1 MRNYVFLFLL
11 IASPCFAKELTF
23 PPELLQP
30 LAQMNNGHLLEAYS
44 EVKTYN
50 HEKPE
55 QRAGIFLQT
64 FVKWKM
70 MWLSTYNK
78 SDKDELQELFEL
90 AEKQTTPYIQ
100 NDNEALFYYTG
111 VLGMRAQ
118 LAATENEWWSTAQL
132 GKQMK
137 RNAEQLV
144 ENDPDIND
152 AYYFLGSF
160 NYFADALPS
169 YIKFLR
175 TFMFLP
181 GGNRKEG
188 SQQLVRAYEKGNLV
202 SAEAGRTLA
211 IIYTYYEKIPK
222 FGIQMCDNLLA
233 RFPDSFDVR
242 LYKGI
247 NLYYSSKFDESE
259 SWFKELHSKIL
270 SYSHSNGGSEEKVV
284 SLYLPMER
292 EVRYWT
298 ARSLIQQKEYNQAK
312 EILEELNDPPVHQP
326 WWIMRGTY
334 LSLAQIYFIQDE
346 PERAEALVKKVL
358 DGDDAKDSHEKARLL
373 LKKKDEIDK
382 FDIDFY

>member
-30 LAQMNNGHLLEAYS
+30 LAQMNNGHLLESYS

-55 QRAGIFLQT
+55 QRAGIFLQA

-270 SYSHSNGGSEEKVV
+270 SYSHGNGGSEEKVV

-358 DGDDAKDSHEKARLL
+358 DGDDAKDSHEKATLL
-373 LKKKDEIDK
+373 SKKKGKIDK

>member
-1 MRNYVFLFLL
+1 MRHYVFLFLL
-11 IASPCFAKELTF
+11 IASPCLAKELTL

-30 LAQMNNGHLLEAYS
+30 LGQMNNGHLLEAYS

-50 HEKPE
+50 HQKPDD
-55 QRAGIFLQT
+55 RVGTFLQA
-64 FVKWKM
+64 FVKLKM

-90 AEKQTTPYIQ
+90 AERQTTPYIQ
-100 NDNEALFYYTG
+100 NDNEALFFYTG
-111 VLGMRAQ
+111 ILGMRAQ
-118 LAATENEWWSTAQL
+118 LAATENEWWPTAQL

-137 RNAEQLV
+137 RNAELLV

-188 SQQLVRAYEKGNLV
+188 SEQLIRAYEKGNLV

-270 SYSHSNGGSEEKVV
+270 NYSQSNGGSEEKVV
-284 SLYLPMER
+284 ALYLPMER
-292 EVRYWT
+292 ETRYWT

-312 EILEELNDPPVHQP
+312 EILEKLNDPQVHQP

-334 LSLAQIYFIQDE
+334 LSLAQVYFIQDE

-358 DGDDAKDSHEKARLL
+358 DWDDAKDSHDKARLL
-373 LKKKDEIDK
+373 LKKKGKIDK

>member
-11 IASPCFAKELTF
+11 IASPCFAKELTL
-23 PPELLQP
+23 PPKLLQP

-44 EVKTYN
+44 EIQTYN
-50 HEKPE
+50 HEKPDD
-55 QRAGIFLQT
+55 RAGIFLQA
-64 FVKWKM
+64 FVKLKM

-100 NDNEALFYYTG
+100 NDNEALFFYTG

-137 RNAEQLV
+137 HNAELLV

-181 GGNRKEG
+181 GGDRKEG

-211 IIYTYYEKIPK
+211 IIYTYYEKIPQY
-222 FGIQMCDNLLA
+222 GIQMCDNLLA

-270 SYSHSNGGSEEKVV
+270 SYSQSNGGSEEKVV

-312 EILEELNDPPVHQP
+312 EILEELNDPTVHQP

-373 LKKKDEIDK
+373 LKKKDKIDK

>member
-11 IASPCFAKELTF
+11 IASPCFAEELTL

-50 HEKPE
+50 HEKPD
-55 QRAGIFLQT
+55 QRVGIFLQAY
-64 FVKWKM
+64 VKWKM

-78 SDKDELQELFEL
+78 SDKDELLELLEL
-90 AEKQTTPYIQ
+90 AEKQTTPNIQ

-111 VLGMRAQ
+111 VFGMRAQ

-137 RNAEQLV
+137 RNAEVLV

-181 GGNRKEG
+181 GGR
-188 SQQLVRAYEKGNLV
+188 
-202 SAEAGRTLA
+202 
-211 IIYTYYEKIPK
+211 
-222 FGIQMCDNLLA
+222 
-233 RFPDSFDVR
+233 
-242 LYKGI
+242 
-247 NLYYSSKFDESE
+247 
-259 SWFKELHSKIL
+259 
-270 SYSHSNGGSEEKVV
+270 
-284 SLYLPMER
+284 
-292 EVRYWT
+292 
-298 ARSLIQQKEYNQAK
+298 
-312 EILEELNDPPVHQP
+312 
-326 WWIMRGTY
+326 
-334 LSLAQIYFIQDE
+334 
-346 PERAEALVKKVL
+346 
-358 DGDDAKDSHEKARLL
+358 
-373 LKKKDEIDK
+373 
-382 FDIDFY
+382 

>member
-1 MRNYVFLFLL
+1 MRHYVLLFLL
-11 IASPCFAKELTF
+11 IASPCFAKELTL
-23 PPELLQP
+23 PPELAQP

-44 EVKTYN
+44 EIKTYN
-50 HEKPE
+50 HQKEDDPV
-55 QRAGIFLQT
+55 GIFMQA

-70 MWLSTYNK
+70 MWLSTYSN
-78 SDKDELQELFEL
+78 SDKDELQELLEL
-90 AEKQTTPYIQ
+90 VEKQTTPLIE
-100 NDNEALFYYTG
+100 NDIEAHFYYTG
-111 VLGMRAQ
+111 VLGIRAQ
-118 LAATENEWWSTAQL
+118 LTATENEWWSTAQL

-137 RNAEQLV
+137 HHAELLV
-144 ENDPDIND
+144 EGDPDLND

-188 SQQLVRAYEKGNLV
+188 SQQLIRAYEKGNLV

-222 FGIQMCDNLLA
+222 YGIQMCDNLLA
-233 RFPDSFDVR
+233 RHPDSFDVR

-247 NLYYSSKFDESE
+247 NLYYSSEFEESE
-259 SWFKELHSKIL
+259 SWFKELRSKIL
-270 SYSHSNGGSEEKVV
+270 SYSQIHVGTEEKVV
-284 SLYLPMER
+284 SVYFPMER

-298 ARSLIQQKEYNQAK
+298 ARALIQQKKYAQAK
-312 EILEELNDPPVHQP
+312 EILEKLIDPPVYQP
-326 WWIMRGTY
+326 WWIMRAAY
-334 LSLAQIYFIQDE
+334 LSLGQIYYIQDE
-346 PERAEALVKKVL
+346 PERAEPLVKKVL
-358 DGDDAKDSHEKARLL
+358 DWDDAKDSHDKARLL
-373 LKKKDEIDK
+373 LKKKDKIDK